1 MAIETFDFDPAD
13 FLTSE
18 EGIEEFLL
26 ATSEERD
33 PESLAYV
40 QTVVARAR
48 QKLANRAPFGEPLS
62 KGRYGG
68 WWRGALKGL
77 R

>member
-18 EGIEEFLL
+18 EGIEEYLL
-26 ATSEERD
+26 AATADGD
-33 PESLAYV
+33 PKLVADA
-40 QTVVARAR
+40 QAVVARAKR
-48 QKLANRAPFGEPLS
+48 KLASRAAFGETPL